1 MSIEVQ
7 TVSTSWKKVGSL
19 FRKPKKEPF
28 KYNSVMQL
36 AHGQLD
42 PVLDWCNE
50 HCVGE
55 WGWMDHTDF
64 EKSLSNHWIF
74 LFDNDDDYTYFLL
87 RWK

>member
-1 MSIEVQ
+1 
-7 TVSTSWKKVGSL
+7 
-19 FRKPKKEPF
+19 
-28 KYNSVMQL
+28 MQL